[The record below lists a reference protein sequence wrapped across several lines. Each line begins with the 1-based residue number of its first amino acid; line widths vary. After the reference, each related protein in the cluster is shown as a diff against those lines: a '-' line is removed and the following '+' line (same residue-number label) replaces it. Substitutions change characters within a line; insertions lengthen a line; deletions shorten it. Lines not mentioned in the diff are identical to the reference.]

1 MGFLV
6 GGAMLIGFWGG
17 SVGMEQG
24 IERVG
29 RWCNGEAVVALPVV
43 GTGVW
48 WELEGLALDDGV
60 TAVEEVSSLLI
71 SSLLGPSSCFSSVVR
86 LASRSVTWTFPNSF
100 CNFASR
106 SSYDSVNVLDSV
118 LIVSEVQLVG
128 FQSIGQKTA
137 CLATAWQASRRR
149 RASRTLRPTVRL
161 FSMVYEHVSNNAG
174 VHVKMICFELD

>member
-1 MGFLV
+1 LRCLWWGLEC
-6 GGAMLIGFWGG
+6 GGRSQGTPRLIGG
-17 SVGMEQG
+17 SE
-24 IERVG
+24 E
-29 RWCNGEAVVALPVV
+29 WD
-43 GTGVW
+43 
-48 WELEGLALDDGV
+48 LEGLALDDGV

-174 VHVKMICFELD
+174 VHVKMSCFELD